1 MGVAGEMWPYFQP
14 NFASLGRYLSQHP
27 RYARVAAFIPTGWAD
42 GSKYNREHA
51 EQSSGACSVV
61 CVPYSEHSNFEELRA
76 FVSFLKPRCRPE
88 ALYARGSHARDAGAC
103 GRVAGRSYQLS
114 FRMRAREG
122 RWPHDSR
129 PSSMVRYAMH
139 PAPSA

>member
-1 MGVAGEMWPYFQP
+1 MVLLRAGRMGVAGEMWPYFQP

-88 ALYARGSHARDAGAC
+88 ALYARGRMPVTLELAVGLQG
-103 GRVAGRSYQLS
+103 GRTNCLFGCALAKADGRTI
-114 FRMRAREG
+114 RGPR
-122 RWPHDSR
+122 RW
-129 PSSMVRYAMH
+129 
-139 PAPSA
+139 